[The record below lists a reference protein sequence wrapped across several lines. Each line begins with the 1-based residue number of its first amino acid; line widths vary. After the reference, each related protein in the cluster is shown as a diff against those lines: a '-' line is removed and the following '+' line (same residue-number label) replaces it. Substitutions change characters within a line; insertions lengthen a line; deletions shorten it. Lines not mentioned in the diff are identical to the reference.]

1 MALDCPRC
9 KEVLLDEIELGE
21 IPVDRCPRCA
31 GIWFDNAEVG
41 EITGMRSKLQDF
53 ESIVPS
59 SDFTETAMRCP
70 RCEGV
75 ALRRLKVKGNGRQ
88 RTLYRCVSCVGT
100 WLDRGELKELEDPT
114 LVATLKSYFSEFD

>member
-1 MALDCPRC
+1 
-9 KEVLLDEIELGE
+9 
-21 IPVDRCPRCA
+21 VDRCPRCA
-31 GIWFDNAEVG
+31 GLWFDNAEIG

-59 SDFTETAMRCP
+59 SNFTETEMSCP

-75 ALRRLKVKGNGRQ
+75 ALRRLAAKGKGVE

-114 LVATLKSYFSEFD
+114 LVGTLKRYFAVID